1 MFGLRNMKFWPTSF
15 LNLEQERDEDGLN
28 LEARSQFIYVR
39 LATDAA

>member
-1 MFGLRNMKFWPTSF
+1 MKFLPTSF